1 MASIHEMPVAIIA
14 LTQALSS
21 FLFACAVAKRQA
33 AALAL
38 MNVSL
43 NTRHGES
50 MSIPS
55 KVLWGEGLFLRPQ
68 HFQQQDQYH
77 EARLHHT
84 VRALHPYLW
93 GVRDIQWDLDAL
105 KAGKLRL
112 ETLSLIFHDGEV
124 VDAPASAPL
133 PQPIELSRIPASVL
147 EVTWYA
153 ALPSLSAGGGN
164 AASHGDQYTG
174 PRYGQTSREVAD
186 LYTQAV
192 EADVSFLRSAVRLMS
207 DLEPLGAFECIPV
220 IRLRR
225 VVTGG
230 FEPDTSFIP
239 PGLSINSAPAL
250 RAMLD
255 RLLDALQAKVQS
267 LQGHMREP
275 SRNVIEFRSGD
286 VSSFWLLHTVSAS
299 AAALMHYVRNPQ
311 LHPERLFESLLA
323 LAGAMMTYSKQYALI
338 DLPSYQHDDPAQCF
352 SALDHIIRDLLDTV
366 ISTKYFSI
374 ALAEEKPS
382 YHLGKLDSGKIDQR
396 TTLYLAVSAALP
408 ALELVEVV
416 PLRVKV
422 GAPDDVEKCVLSAM
436 PGVKL
441 THAPQ
446 VPAAIPVQP
455 DTYYFALE
463 GKGMLYEQ
471 MLKAQSISIYVPSGI
486 RDLRL
491 NLIAVT
497 A

>member
-1 MASIHEMPVAIIA
+1 
-14 LTQALSS
+14 
-21 FLFACAVAKRQA
+21 
-33 AALAL
+33 
-38 MNVSL
+38 
-43 NTRHGES
+43 
-50 MSIPS
+50 MSIPA

-68 HFQQQDQYH
+68 HFQQQDRYH

-84 VRALHPYLW
+84 AMALQPYLW
-93 GVRDIQWDLDAL
+93 GVREIRWDFDAL

-112 ETLSLIFHDGEV
+112 EALSLIFRDGEII
-124 VDAPASAPL
+124 DAPASAPL
-133 PQPIELSRIPASVL
+133 PAAVDLTRIPPNVPTL
-147 EVTWYA
+147 TWHA
-153 ALPSLSAGGGN
+153 ALPSL
-164 AASHGDQYTG
+164 AASGNTAMHGDASAAA
-174 PRYGQTSREVAD
+174 RYGQSSRDTAD
-186 LYTQAV
+186 MYTQA
-192 EADVSFLRSAVRLMS
+192 AGTDVAFLNGAVRLMS
-207 DLEPLGAFECIPV
+207 DLEPLGAFECVPL

-230 FEPDTSFIP
+230 FEPDPAFVP
-239 PGLSINSAPAL
+239 PSLSVAAAPAL
-250 RAMLD
+250 QSTLH

-286 VSSFWLLHTVSAS
+286 VSSFWLLHTVSTS
-299 AAALMHYVRNPQ
+299 AAALMHYVRNPD
-311 LHPERLFESLLA
+311 LHPERLFEALLA

-338 DLPSYQHDDPAQCF
+338 DLPGYQHDDPAPCF
-352 SALDHIIRDLLDTV
+352 STLDGIIRDLLDTV
-366 ISTKYFSI
+366 ISTRYFAI
-374 ALAEEKPS
+374 ALTEDKPS
-382 YHLGKLDSGKIDQR
+382 YYLGKLDSGKIDQR
-396 TTLYLAVSAALP
+396 TTLYLAVGAALP

-471 MLKAQSISIYVPSGI
+471 MLKAQSISIYVPAGI
-486 RDLRL
+486 KDLRL

>member
-1 MASIHEMPVAIIA
+1 
-14 LTQALSS
+14 
-21 FLFACAVAKRQA
+21 
-33 AALAL
+33 
-38 MNVSL
+38 
-43 NTRHGES
+43 

-77 EARLHHT
+77 EARLHRT
-84 VRALHPYLW
+84 AQALHPYLW
-93 GVRDIQWDLDAL
+93 GVRAIEWDHEAL
-105 KAGKLRL
+105 KTDRLRL
-112 ETLSLIFHDGEV
+112 QSLSLIFRDGEIV
-124 VDAPASAPL
+124 EAPASDPL
-133 PQPIELSRIPASVL
+133 PVAVDLSTIPPSVL

-153 ALPSLSAGGGN
+153 ALPSLAPGGGN
-164 AASHGDQYTG
+164 AEALGNA
-174 PRYGQTSREVAD
+174 RYSQVTREMAD

-192 EADVSFLRSAVRLMS
+192 DADVGFLKSAVRLVS
-207 DLEPLGAFECIPV
+207 DQEPLGAFECVPV

-230 FEPDTSFIP
+230 FEPDPSFIP
-239 PGLSINSAPAL
+239 PGLSIASAPAL
-250 RAMLD
+250 KAMLD

-286 VSSFWLLHTVSAS
+286 VSSFWLLHTVSTS
-299 AAALMHYVRNPQ
+299 AAALMHYVRNPD
-311 LHPERLFESLLA
+311 LHPERLFEALLA

-338 DLPSYQHDDPAQCF
+338 HLPAYRHDDPAQCF
-352 SALDHIIRDLLDTV
+352 TALDDIIRDLLDTV

-374 ALAEEKPS
+374 ALSEEKPS

-471 MLKAQSISIYVPSGI
+471 MLKAQSISIYVPAGI

>member
-1 MASIHEMPVAIIA
+1 
-14 LTQALSS
+14 
-21 FLFACAVAKRQA
+21 
-33 AALAL
+33 
-38 MNVSL
+38 
-43 NTRHGES
+43 

-77 EARLHHT
+77 EARLRHT
-84 VRALHPYLW
+84 VQALHPYLW
-93 GVRDIQWDLDAL
+93 GVQSISWDLDAL

-112 ETLSLIFHDGEV
+112 EALSLIFRDGEI
-124 VDAPASAPL
+124 VDAPSSAPL
-133 PQPIELSRIPASVL
+133 PPAIDLLRIPANVQ
-147 EVTWYA
+147 EVTWHA
-153 ALPSLSAGGGN
+153 ALPSLSPGGGN
-164 AASHGDQYTG
+164 VAAVDEQHTG
-174 PRYGQTSREVAD
+174 VRYRQSSRDMAD

-192 EADVSFLRSAVRLMS
+192 DAPVGFLKSAVRLLP
-207 DLEPLGAFECIPV
+207 DLEPLGAFECVPV
-220 IRLRR
+220 MRLRR
-225 VVTGG
+225 MVTGG
-230 FEPDTSFIP
+230 FEPDPTFIP
-239 PGLSINSAPAL
+239 PGLSIGSAPAL
-250 RAMLD
+250 KTMLD

-286 VSSFWLLHTVSAS
+286 VSSFWLLHTVST
-299 AAALMHYVRNPQ
+299 AAATLMHYVRNPQ
-311 LHPERLFESLLA
+311 LHPERLFETLLS
-323 LAGAMMTYSKQYALI
+323 LAGAMMTYSKQYGLI
-338 DLPSYQHDDPAQCF
+338 DLPSYQHDDPAPAF
-352 SALDHIIRDLLDTV
+352 TALDNIIRDLLDTV

-374 ALAEEKPS
+374 ALSEDKPS
-382 YHLGKLDSGKIDQR
+382 YHFGKLDSGKIDQH

-408 ALELVEVV
+408 ALELVEIV

-441 THAPQ
+441 TLAPQ
-446 VPAAIPVQP
+446 VPAAIPVKP
-455 DTYYFALE
+455 DTCYFALE

>member
-1 MASIHEMPVAIIA
+1 
-14 LTQALSS
+14 
-21 FLFACAVAKRQA
+21 
-33 AALAL
+33 
-38 MNVSL
+38 
-43 NTRHGES
+43 

-77 EARLHHT
+77 EARLLHT
-84 VRALHPYLW
+84 VQAMHPYGW
-93 GVRDIQWDLDAL
+93 GVREISWDFDAL

-112 ETLSLIFHDGEV
+112 ESLSLMFRDGEII
-124 VDAPASAPL
+124 DAPSSTPL
-133 PQPIELSRIPASVL
+133 PPAIDLARIPASVMDI
-147 EVTWYA
+147 TWYA
-153 ALPSLSAGGGN
+153 ALPSLSPAGGN
-164 AASHGDQYTG
+164 AASIGEQHGG
-174 PRYGQTSREVAD
+174 ARYGQSSRQMAD

-192 EADVSFLRSAVRLMS
+192 GADVIFLKSAVRLLS
-207 DLEPLGAFECIPV
+207 DLEPLGAFECVPV

-225 VVTGG
+225 TVTGG
-230 FEPDTSFIP
+230 FEADPSFIP
-239 PGLSINSAPAL
+239 PGLSIASAPAL

-255 RLLDALQAKVQS
+255 RLLEALQAKVQS

-286 VSSFWLLHTVSAS
+286 VSSFWLLHTVSTS
-299 AAALMHYVRNPQ
+299 AAALMHYARHPE
-311 LHPERLFESLLA
+311 LHPERLFEALLA

-338 DLPSYQHDDPAQCF
+338 DLPSYQHEDPASCF
-352 SALDHIIRDLLDTV
+352 SALDDIIRDLLDTV

-374 ALAEEKPS
+374 SLTEEKPS

-396 TTLYLAVSAALP
+396 TTLYLAVGAALP

-446 VPAAIPVQP
+446 VPAAIPIQP

-471 MLKAQSISIYVPSGI
+471 MLKAQSISIYVPAGI

>member
-1 MASIHEMPVAIIA
+1 MERRRRSCQKE
-14 LTQALSS
+14 
-21 FLFACAVAKRQA
+21 
-33 AALAL
+33 
-38 MNVSL
+38 
-43 NTRHGES
+43 GDS

-77 EARLHHT
+77 EARLQQMAH
-84 VRALHPYLW
+84 ALHPYLW
-93 GVRDIQWDLDAL
+93 GVRAIEWDLDAL
-105 KAGKLRL
+105 KTNRLRL
-112 ETLSLIFHDGEV
+112 QSLSAIFHDGEI
-124 VDAPASAPL
+124 VDAPSSDPL
-133 PQPIELSRIPASVL
+133 PNAIDLGTLPPNLQEL
-147 EVTWYA
+147 TFYA
-153 ALPSLSAGGGN
+153 ALPSLSPGGGN
-164 AASHGDQYTG
+164 ATTAEQQGAA
-174 PRYGQTSREVAD
+174 RFRQTSRETAD

-192 EADVSFLRSAVRLMS
+192 SADVSYLKKTVRLMS
-207 DLEPLGAFECIPV
+207 DQEPLGAFDCIPV
-220 IRLRR
+220 IQLRR
-225 VVTGG
+225 LVTGG
-230 FEPDTSFIP
+230 FEPDPQFIP
-239 PGLSINSAPAL
+239 PGLSIASAPVLKAL
-250 RAMLD
+250 LD
-255 RLLDALQAKVQS
+255 RLMDALQAKVQS

-286 VSSFWLLHTVSAS
+286 VSSFWLLHTVSTS
-299 AAALMHYVRNPQ
+299 AAALMHYVRNPE
-311 LHPERLFESLLA
+311 LHPERLFEALLA
-323 LAGAMMTYSKQYALI
+323 LAGAMMTYSKQYSLI
-338 DLPSYQHDDPAQCF
+338 HLPSYRHDDLAQCF
-352 SALDHIIRDLLDTV
+352 SGLDRIIRDLLDTV
-366 ISTKYFSI
+366 ISTRYFSI
-374 ALAEEKPS
+374 ALSEEKPS

-408 ALELVEVV
+408 ALELVEIV

-471 MLKAQSISIYVPSGI
+471 MLKAQSISIYVPAGI

>member
-1 MASIHEMPVAIIA
+1 
-14 LTQALSS
+14 
-21 FLFACAVAKRQA
+21 
-33 AALAL
+33 
-38 MNVSL
+38 
-43 NTRHGES
+43 

-68 HFQQQDQYH
+68 HFQQQDRYH

-84 VRALHPYLW
+84 VQALHPYLW
-93 GVRDIQWDLDAL
+93 GVREIAWDLDAL
-105 KAGKLRL
+105 KAGRLRL
-112 ETLSLIFHDGEV
+112 ESLSLIFRDGEI

-133 PQPIELSRIPASVL
+133 PPAVDLARIPVSVA

-153 ALPSLSAGGGN
+153 ALPSLAPGGGN
-164 AASHGDQYTG
+164 AGAEAQHAGARYSHANH
-174 PRYGQTSREVAD
+174 EMAD

-192 EADVSFLRSAVRLMS
+192 GAEVGFLRSAVRLMS
-207 DLEPLGAFECIPV
+207 DLEPLGAFECVPV
-220 IRLRR
+220 MRLRR

-230 FEPDTSFIP
+230 FEADPAFIP
-239 PGLSINSAPAL
+239 PGLSIVGTPAL
-250 RAMLD
+250 KALLD

-286 VSSFWLLHTVSAS
+286 VSSFWLLHTVSTS

-311 LHPERLFESLLA
+311 LHPERLFETLLA
-323 LAGAMMTYSKQYALI
+323 LAGALMTYSKQYALI
-338 DLPSYQHDDPAQCF
+338 DLPAYRHDDPAHCF
-352 SALDHIIRDLLDTV
+352 GALDHIIRDLLDTV
-366 ISTKYFSI
+366 ISTKYFAI
-374 ALAEEKPS
+374 ALTEEKPS

-471 MLKAQSISIYVPSGI
+471 MLKAQSISIYVPAGI

>member
-1 MASIHEMPVAIIA
+1 
-14 LTQALSS
+14 
-21 FLFACAVAKRQA
+21 
-33 AALAL
+33 
-38 MNVSL
+38 
-43 NTRHGES
+43 

-68 HFQQQDQYH
+68 HFQQQDRYH

-84 VRALHPYLW
+84 ARALHPYLW
-93 GVRDIQWDLDAL
+93 GVREITWDLDAL

-112 ETLSLIFHDGEV
+112 ESLSLIFRDGEI

-133 PQPIELSRIPASVL
+133 PPAVDLARIPVSVT

-153 ALPSLSAGGGN
+153 ALPSLAPNGGN
-164 AASHGDQYTG
+164 AVAEQQHAG
-174 PRYGQTSREVAD
+174 PRYSHANREMAD

-192 EADVSFLRSAVRLMS
+192 GAEVGFLRSAVRLMS
-207 DLEPLGAFECIPV
+207 DMEPLGAFECVPV
-220 IRLRR
+220 MRLRR

-230 FEPDTSFIP
+230 FEPDPAFIP
-239 PGLSINSAPAL
+239 PGLSIAGTPAL
-250 RAMLD
+250 KALLD

-286 VSSFWLLHTVSAS
+286 VSSFWLLHTVSTS

-311 LHPERLFESLLA
+311 LHPERLFETLLA
-323 LAGAMMTYSKQYALI
+323 LAGALMTYSKQYALI
-338 DLPSYQHDDPAQCF
+338 DLPGYQHDDPAPCF
-352 SALDHIIRDLLDTV
+352 AALDNIVRDLLDTV
-366 ISTKYFSI
+366 ISTKYFAI
-374 ALAEEKPS
+374 ALTEEKPS

-408 ALELVEVV
+408 ALELVDVV

-471 MLKAQSISIYVPSGI
+471 MLKAQSISIYVPAGI

>member
-1 MASIHEMPVAIIA
+1 
-14 LTQALSS
+14 
-21 FLFACAVAKRQA
+21 
-33 AALAL
+33 
-38 MNVSL
+38 
-43 NTRHGES
+43 

-68 HFQQQDQYH
+68 HFQQQDRYH

-84 VRALHPYLW
+84 AQALHPYLW
-93 GVRDIQWDLDAL
+93 GIRGIEWDYDAL
-105 KAGKLRL
+105 KADRLRL
-112 ETLSLIFHDGEV
+112 QSLSLIFRDGEI
-124 VDAPASAPL
+124 VDAPSSDPL
-133 PQPIELSRIPASVL
+133 PAAIDLSTIPANVL
-147 EVTWYA
+147 EVTWHA
-153 ALPSLSAGGGN
+153 ALPSLAPGGGN
-164 AASHGDQYTG
+164 ASAAGNA
-174 PRYGQTSREVAD
+174 RYSQSTRETSD
-186 LYTQAV
+186 LYTQAAGAEV
-192 EADVSFLRSAVRLMS
+192 GFLKSAVRLMS
-207 DLEPLGAFECIPV
+207 DHEPLGAFECVPV

-230 FEPDTSFIP
+230 FEPDPAFIP
-239 PGLSINSAPAL
+239 PGLSIAGAPAL
-250 RAMLD
+250 KAMLD

-286 VSSFWLLHTVSAS
+286 VSSFWLLHTVSTS
-299 AAALMHYVRNPQ
+299 AAALMHYVRNPE
-311 LHPERLFESLLA
+311 LHPERLFETLLG

-338 DLPSYQHDDPAQCF
+338 HLPAYRHDDPAQCF
-352 SALDHIIRDLLDTV
+352 TALDHIIRDLLDTV
-366 ISTKYFSI
+366 ISTRYFSI

-396 TTLYLAVSAALP
+396 TTLYLAVSASLP

-436 PGVKL
+436 PGVKI

-446 VPAAIPVQP
+446 VPAAIAVQP

>member
-1 MASIHEMPVAIIA
+1 
-14 LTQALSS
+14 
-21 FLFACAVAKRQA
+21 
-33 AALAL
+33 
-38 MNVSL
+38 
-43 NTRHGES
+43 

-55 KVLWGEGLFLRPQ
+55 KVLWGEGMFLRPQ

-77 EARLHHT
+77 EARLRHT
-84 VRALHPYLW
+84 AQALHPYLW
-93 GVRDIQWDLDAL
+93 GVREIAWDFDAL

-112 ETLSLIFHDGEV
+112 EALSLIFRDGEI
-124 VDAPASAPL
+124 VDAPASVPL
-133 PQPIELSRIPASVL
+133 PLAIDLSRIPASVQ

-153 ALPSLSAGGGN
+153 ALPSLAPGGGN
-164 AASHGDQYTG
+164 AAAHDEQHSGA
-174 PRYGQTSREVAD
+174 RYGQSSREMAD

-192 EADVSFLRSAVRLMS
+192 GAEVSFLKSAVRLLS
-207 DLEPLGAFECIPV
+207 DLEPLGAFECVPV

-230 FEPDTSFIP
+230 FEPDATFIP
-239 PGLSINSAPAL
+239 PGLTIASAATLKAL
-250 RAMLD
+250 LD

-286 VSSFWLLHTVSAS
+286 VSSFWLLHTVSTS
-299 AAALMHYVRNPQ
+299 AAALMHYVRNPD
-311 LHPERLFESLLA
+311 LHPERLFEALLA

-338 DLPSYQHDDPAQCF
+338 DLPSYQHDDPAPCF
-352 SALDHIIRDLLDTV
+352 TALDNIIRDLLDTV

-374 ALAEEKPS
+374 ALSEEKPS

-471 MLKAQSISIYVPSGI
+471 MLKAQSISIYVPAGI

>member
-1 MASIHEMPVAIIA
+1 
-14 LTQALSS
+14 
-21 FLFACAVAKRQA
+21 
-33 AALAL
+33 
-38 MNVSL
+38 
-43 NTRHGES
+43 

-68 HFQQQDQYH
+68 HFQQQDHYH
-77 EARLHHT
+77 EARLQQTAH
-84 VRALHPYLW
+84 ALHPYLW
-93 GVRDIQWDLDAL
+93 GVRKIEWDLDAL
-105 KAGKLRL
+105 KTDRLRL
-112 ETLSLIFHDGEV
+112 HSLSVMFHDGEI
-124 VDAPASAPL
+124 VDAPASDPL
-133 PQPIELSRIPASVL
+133 PTAVDLSTLPPTLQEL
-147 EVTWYA
+147 TFYA
-153 ALPSLSAGGGN
+153 ALPTLSPAGGN
-164 AASHGDQYTG
+164 AATADQQNG
-174 PRYGQTSREVAD
+174 ARYQQATRETAD

-192 EADVSFLRSAVRLMS
+192 GTEVSYLKKSARLVS
-207 DLEPLGAFECIPV
+207 DQEPLGAFDCIPV

-230 FEPDTSFIP
+230 FEPDPQFIAP
-239 PGLSINSAPAL
+239 SLSIAGAPGLKAL
-250 RAMLD
+250 LD
-255 RLLDALQAKVQS
+255 RLMDALQAKVQS

-286 VSSFWLLHTVSAS
+286 VSSFWLLHTVSTS
-299 AAALMHYVRNPQ
+299 AAALMHYVRNPA
-311 LHPERLFESLLA
+311 LHPERLFEALLS
-323 LAGAMMTYSKQYALI
+323 LAGAMMTYSKQYSLI
-338 DLPSYQHDDPAQCF
+338 HLPCYQHDDPAQCF
-352 SALDHIIRDLLDTV
+352 SSLDLIIRDLLDTV

-374 ALAEEKPS
+374 ALSEEKPS

-396 TTLYLAVSAALP
+396 TTLYLAVSASLS
-408 ALELVEVV
+408 ALELVEIV

-436 PGVKL
+436 PGVKI

-471 MLKAQSISIYVPSGI
+471 MLKAQSISIYVPAGI

-491 NLIAVT
+491 GLIAVT

>member
-1 MASIHEMPVAIIA
+1 
-14 LTQALSS
+14 
-21 FLFACAVAKRQA
+21 
-33 AALAL
+33 
-38 MNVSL
+38 
-43 NTRHGES
+43 

-77 EARLHHT
+77 EARLHRT
-84 VRALHPYLW
+84 AQALHPYLW
-93 GVRDIQWDLDAL
+93 GVRAIEWDHEAL
-105 KAGKLRL
+105 KTDRLRL
-112 ETLSLIFHDGEV
+112 QSLSLIFRDGEIV
-124 VDAPASAPL
+124 EAPASDPL
-133 PQPIELSRIPASVL
+133 PVAVDLSTIPPSVP

-153 ALPSLSAGGGN
+153 ALPSLAPGGGN
-164 AASHGDQYTG
+164 AEALGNA
-174 PRYGQTSREVAD
+174 RYSQVTREMAD

-192 EADVSFLRSAVRLMS
+192 EADVGFLKSAVRLVS
-207 DLEPLGAFECIPV
+207 DQEPLGAFECVPV

-230 FEPDTSFIP
+230 FEPDPSFIP
-239 PGLSINSAPAL
+239 PGLSIASAPAL
-250 RAMLD
+250 KAMLD

-286 VSSFWLLHTVSAS
+286 VSSFWLLHTVSTS
-299 AAALMHYVRNPQ
+299 AAALMHYVRNPA
-311 LHPERLFESLLA
+311 LHPERLFEALLA

-338 DLPSYQHDDPAQCF
+338 HLPAYRHDDPAQCF
-352 SALDHIIRDLLDTV
+352 TALDDIIRDLLDTV

-374 ALAEEKPS
+374 ALSEEKPS

>member
-1 MASIHEMPVAIIA
+1 
-14 LTQALSS
+14 
-21 FLFACAVAKRQA
+21 
-33 AALAL
+33 
-38 MNVSL
+38 
-43 NTRHGES
+43 

-68 HFQQQDQYH
+68 HFQQQDRYH

-84 VRALHPYLW
+84 AQALHPYLW
-93 GVRDIQWDLDAL
+93 GVRSIEWDYDAL
-105 KAGKLRL
+105 KANRLRL
-112 ETLSLIFHDGEV
+112 QSLSLIFRDGEI
-124 VDAPASAPL
+124 VDAPSSDPL
-133 PQPIELSRIPASVL
+133 PVAVDLSTIPPSVL
-147 EVTWYA
+147 EVTWHA
-153 ALPSLSAGGGN
+153 ALPSLAPGGGN
-164 AASHGDQYTG
+164 ASTAGG
-174 PRYGQTSREVAD
+174 ARYSQSTRETSD
-186 LYTQAV
+186 LYTQAAG
-192 EADVSFLRSAVRLMS
+192 ADVSFLKSAVRLVS
-207 DLEPLGAFECIPV
+207 DQEPLGAFDCVPV

-225 VVTGG
+225 LVTGG
-230 FEPDTSFIP
+230 FEPDPSFIP
-239 PGLSINSAPAL
+239 PGLSIAGAPAL
-250 RAMLD
+250 KAMLD

-286 VSSFWLLHTVSAS
+286 VSSFWLLHTVSTS
-299 AAALMHYVRNPQ
+299 AAALMHYVRNPE
-311 LHPERLFESLLA
+311 LHPERLFEALLA

-338 DLPSYQHDDPAQCF
+338 HLPGYRHDDPAQCF
-352 SALDHIIRDLLDTV
+352 TALDRIIRDLLDTV

-374 ALAEEKPS
+374 ALVEEKPS

-436 PGVKL
+436 PGVKI

>member
-1 MASIHEMPVAIIA
+1 
-14 LTQALSS
+14 
-21 FLFACAVAKRQA
+21 
-33 AALAL
+33 
-38 MNVSL
+38 
-43 NTRHGES
+43 

-77 EARLHHT
+77 EVRLHRT
-84 VRALHPYLW
+84 AQALHPYLW
-93 GVRDIQWDLDAL
+93 GVRAIEWDHEAL
-105 KAGKLRL
+105 KTDRLRL
-112 ETLSLIFHDGEV
+112 QSLSLIFRDGEIV
-124 VDAPASAPL
+124 EAPASDPL
-133 PQPIELSRIPASVL
+133 PVAVDLSTIPPSVL

-153 ALPSLSAGGGN
+153 ALPSLAPGGGN
-164 AASHGDQYTG
+164 AEAQGNA
-174 PRYGQTSREVAD
+174 RYSQVTREMAD

-192 EADVSFLRSAVRLMS
+192 DADVGFLKSAVRLVS
-207 DLEPLGAFECIPV
+207 DQEPLGAFECVPV

-230 FEPDTSFIP
+230 FEPDPSFIP
-239 PGLSINSAPAL
+239 PGLSIASAPAL
-250 RAMLD
+250 KAMLD

-286 VSSFWLLHTVSAS
+286 VSSFWLLHTVSTS
-299 AAALMHYVRNPQ
+299 AAALMHYVRNPD
-311 LHPERLFESLLA
+311 LHPERLFEALLA

-338 DLPSYQHDDPAQCF
+338 HLPAYRHDDPAQCF
-352 SALDHIIRDLLDTV
+352 TALDDIIRDLLDTV

-374 ALAEEKPS
+374 ALSEEKPS

-471 MLKAQSISIYVPSGI
+471 MLKAQSISIYVPAGI

>member
-1 MASIHEMPVAIIA
+1 
-14 LTQALSS
+14 
-21 FLFACAVAKRQA
+21 
-33 AALAL
+33 
-38 MNVSL
+38 
-43 NTRHGES
+43 

-77 EARLHHT
+77 EARLHQT
-84 VRALHPYLW
+84 AQALHPYLW
-93 GVRDIQWDLDAL
+93 GVRAIEWDHEAL
-105 KAGKLRL
+105 KTDRLRL
-112 ETLSLIFHDGEV
+112 QSLSLIFRDGEIV
-124 VDAPASAPL
+124 EAPASDPL
-133 PQPIELSRIPASVL
+133 PVAVDLSTIPPSVL

-153 ALPSLSAGGGN
+153 ALPSLAPGGGN
-164 AASHGDQYTG
+164 AEAQGNA
-174 PRYGQTSREVAD
+174 RYSQVTREMAD

-192 EADVSFLRSAVRLMS
+192 DADVGFLKSAVRLVS
-207 DLEPLGAFECIPV
+207 DQEPLGAFECVPV

-230 FEPDTSFIP
+230 FEPDPSFIP
-239 PGLSINSAPAL
+239 PGLSIASAPAL
-250 RAMLD
+250 KAMLD

-286 VSSFWLLHTVSAS
+286 VSSFWLLHTVSTS
-299 AAALMHYVRNPQ
+299 AAALMHYVRNPD
-311 LHPERLFESLLA
+311 LHPERLFEALLA

-338 DLPSYQHDDPAQCF
+338 HLPAYRHDDPAQCF
-352 SALDHIIRDLLDTV
+352 TALDDIIRDLLDTV

-374 ALAEEKPS
+374 ALSEEKPS

-471 MLKAQSISIYVPSGI
+471 MLKAQSISIYVPAGI

>member
-1 MASIHEMPVAIIA
+1 
-14 LTQALSS
+14 
-21 FLFACAVAKRQA
+21 
-33 AALAL
+33 
-38 MNVSL
+38 
-43 NTRHGES
+43 

-77 EARLHHT
+77 EARLHQT
-84 VRALHPYLW
+84 TQALHPYLW
-93 GVRDIQWDLDAL
+93 GVRDIAWDWDAL

-112 ETLSLIFHDGEV
+112 EALSLIFRDGEI
-124 VDAPASAPL
+124 VDAPSSAPL
-133 PQPIELSRIPASVL
+133 PPAVDLSRIPASVL

-153 ALPSLSAGGGN
+153 ALPSLAPNGGN
-164 AASHGDQYTG
+164 TASPGEQHNAA
-174 PRYGQTSREVAD
+174 RYQQTSREMAD

-192 EADVSFLRSAVRLMS
+192 NADVSFLRSAARLLS
-207 DLEPLGAFECIPV
+207 DLEPLGAFECVPV
-220 IRLRR
+220 MRLRR
-225 VVTGG
+225 TVTGG
-230 FEPDTSFIP
+230 FEPDALFI
-239 PGLSINSAPAL
+239 APAL
-250 RAMLD
+250 SITATPALKAMLD
-255 RLLDALQAKVQS
+255 RLLDALQAKLQS

-286 VSSFWLLHTVSAS
+286 VSSFWLLHTVSTS
-299 AAALMHYVRNPQ
+299 AAALMHYVRNPA

-323 LAGAMMTYSKQYALI
+323 LAGALMTYSKQYSLI
-338 DLPSYQHDDPAQCF
+338 DLPGYQHEDPAPCF
-352 SALDHIIRDLLDTV
+352 TALDHIIRDLLDTV
-366 ISTKYFSI
+366 ISTKYFAI
-374 ALAEEKPS
+374 ALTEEKPS

-471 MLKAQSISIYVPSGI
+471 MLKAQSISIYVPAGI

-491 NLIAVT
+491 NLIAVS

>member
-1 MASIHEMPVAIIA
+1 
-14 LTQALSS
+14 
-21 FLFACAVAKRQA
+21 
-33 AALAL
+33 
-38 MNVSL
+38 MN
-43 NTRHGES
+43 
-50 MSIPS
+50 IPS

-77 EARLHHT
+77 EARL
-84 VRALHPYLW
+84 RQMAQALHPYLW
-93 GVRDIQWDLDAL
+93 GVREIAWDFDAL

-112 ETLSLIFHDGEV
+112 EMLSLIFRDGEI

-133 PQPIELSRIPASVL
+133 PLAVDLSRIPASVL

-153 ALPSLSAGGGN
+153 ALPSLAPGGGN
-164 AASHGDQYTG
+164 AAPHGEQHTG
-174 PRYGQTSREVAD
+174 ARYSQSNREVAD

-192 EADVSFLRSAVRLMS
+192 GTDVSFLKSAVRLLS
-207 DLEPLGAFECIPV
+207 DLEPLGAFECVPV

-225 VVTGG
+225 VVTGS
-230 FEPDTSFIP
+230 FEPDSNFIP
-239 PGLSINSAPAL
+239 PGLTIASAPAL
-250 RAMLD
+250 KALLD

-286 VSSFWLLHTVSAS
+286 VSSFWLLHTVSTS
-299 AAALMHYVRNPQ
+299 AASLMHYVRNPD
-311 LHPERLFESLLA
+311 LHPERLFETLLA
-323 LAGAMMTYSKQYALI
+323 LAGAMMTYSKQYTLI
-338 DLPSYQHDDPAQCF
+338 DLPGYQHAEPASCF
-352 SALDHIIRDLLDTV
+352 AALDNIIRDLLDTV

-374 ALAEEKPS
+374 ALSEDKPS

-471 MLKAQSISIYVPSGI
+471 MLKAQSISIYVPAGI

>member
-1 MASIHEMPVAIIA
+1 
-14 LTQALSS
+14 
-21 FLFACAVAKRQA
+21 
-33 AALAL
+33 
-38 MNVSL
+38 
-43 NTRHGES
+43 

-77 EARLHHT
+77 EARLKQT
-84 VRALHPYLW
+84 AQALHPYLW
-93 GVRDIQWDLDAL
+93 GVRKIEWDLDAL
-105 KAGKLRL
+105 KTDRLRL
-112 ETLSLIFHDGEV
+112 QSLSVMFHDGEI
-124 VDAPASAPL
+124 VDAPASDPL
-133 PQPIELSRIPASVL
+133 PTAIDLSTLPPTLQEL
-147 EVTWYA
+147 TFYA
-153 ALPSLSAGGGN
+153 ALPTLSPAGGN
-164 AASHGDQYTG
+164 AATAEHATG
-174 PRYGQTSREVAD
+174 ARYRESTHETAD
-186 LYTQAV
+186 LYTQA
-192 EADVSFLRSAVRLMS
+192 ADTEVSYLKKSARLIS
-207 DLEPLGAFECIPV
+207 DQEPLGAFDCIPV

-230 FEPDTSFIP
+230 FEPDPEFIP
-239 PGLSINSAPAL
+239 PGLSIASVPGLKAV
-250 RAMLD
+250 LD
-255 RLLDALQAKVQS
+255 RLMDALQAKVQS

-286 VSSFWLLHTVSAS
+286 VSSFWLLHTVSTS
-299 AAALMHYVRNPQ
+299 AAALMHYVRNPA
-311 LHPERLFESLLA
+311 LHPERLFEALLT
-323 LAGAMMTYSKQYALI
+323 LAGAMMTYSKQYSLMH
-338 DLPSYQHDDPAQCF
+338 LPSYQHDDLAHCF
-352 SALDHIIRDLLDTV
+352 SSLDHIIRDLLDTV

-374 ALAEEKPS
+374 ALSEEKPS

-396 TTLYLAVSAALP
+396 TTLYLAVSASLS
-408 ALELVEVV
+408 ALELVDIV

-436 PGVKL
+436 PGVKI

-471 MLKAQSISIYVPSGI
+471 MLKAQSISIYVPAGI

-491 NLIAVT
+491 GLIAVT

>member
-1 MASIHEMPVAIIA
+1 
-14 LTQALSS
+14 
-21 FLFACAVAKRQA
+21 
-33 AALAL
+33 
-38 MNVSL
+38 
-43 NTRHGES
+43 

-55 KVLWGEGLFLRPQ
+55 KVMWGEGLFLRPQ
-68 HFQQQDQYH
+68 HFQQQDRYH
-77 EARLHHT
+77 EARLRQT
-84 VRALHPYLW
+84 AQALHPYLW
-93 GVRDIQWDLDAL
+93 GVREIAWDFDAL

-112 ETLSLIFHDGEV
+112 DALSIVFRDGEIV
-124 VDAPASAPL
+124 EAPASAPL
-133 PQPIELSRIPASVL
+133 PPAIDLSRIPASVL
-147 EVTWYA
+147 EVTWHA
-153 ALPSLSAGGGN
+153 ALPSLAPGGGN
-164 AASHGDQYTG
+164 AAAADEQHTG
-174 PRYGQTSREVAD
+174 ARYRQSSREVAD

-192 EADVSFLRSAVRLMS
+192 GTEVGFLNGAVRLLS
-207 DLEPLGAFECIPV
+207 DLEPLGAFECVPV

-230 FEPDTSFIP
+230 FEPDPTFIP
-239 PGLSINSAPAL
+239 PGLAIASAPAL
-250 RAMLD
+250 KAMLD

-275 SRNVIEFRSGD
+275 GRNVIEFRSGD
-286 VSSFWLLHTVSAS
+286 VSSFWLLHTVSTS

-311 LHPERLFESLLA
+311 LHPERLFETLLA

-338 DLPSYQHDDPAQCF
+338 DLPSYHHDDPAPCF
-352 SALDHIIRDLLDTV
+352 SALDAIIRDLLDTV

-374 ALAEEKPS
+374 ALSEDKPS

-471 MLKAQSISIYVPSGI
+471 MLKAQSISIYVPAGI

>member
-1 MASIHEMPVAIIA
+1 
-14 LTQALSS
+14 
-21 FLFACAVAKRQA
+21 
-33 AALAL
+33 
-38 MNVSL
+38 
-43 NTRHGES
+43 

-77 EARLHHT
+77 EARLRHT
-84 VRALHPYLW
+84 TQALHPYSW
-93 GVRDIQWDLDAL
+93 GVRELSWDFDAL
-105 KAGKLRL
+105 RAGKLKL
-112 ETLSLIFHDGEV
+112 ESLSLIFRDGEII
-124 VDAPASAPL
+124 DAPFSIPL
-133 PQPIELSRIPASVL
+133 PLAIDLSRIPTNVM
-147 EVTWYA
+147 EVTWHA
-153 ALPSLSAGGGN
+153 ALPSLAPGGGN
-164 AASHGDQYTG
+164 AASFGEPHNGA
-174 PRYGQTSREVAD
+174 RYGQNSSEIAD

-192 EADVSFLRSAVRLMS
+192 NTDVIFLKSAVRLIS
-207 DLEPLGAFECIPV
+207 DLEPLGAFECVPV

-225 VVTGG
+225 MVTGG
-230 FEPDTSFIP
+230 FEPDPAFIP
-239 PGLSINSAPAL
+239 PGLSIASAPAL
-250 RAMLD
+250 KVLLD

-275 SRNVIEFRSGD
+275 GRNVIEFRSGD
-286 VSSFWLLHTVSAS
+286 VSSFWLLHTVSTS
-299 AAALMHYVRNPQ
+299 AAVLTHYARHPQ
-311 LHPERLFESLLA
+311 LHPERLFEALLA
-323 LAGAMMTYSKQYALI
+323 LAGSLMTYSKRYALI
-338 DLPSYQHDDPAQCF
+338 DLPSYQHEDLALCF
-352 SALDHIIRDLLDTV
+352 CALDDIIRDLLDTV
-366 ISTKYFSI
+366 ISTRYFAI
-374 ALAEEKPS
+374 ALTEEKPS

-408 ALELVEVV
+408 ALELVDIV

-446 VPAAIPVQP
+446 VPAAIPIQP

-471 MLKAQSISIYVPSGI
+471 MLKAQSISIYVPAGI

-491 NLIAVT
+491 NLIAV
-497 A
+497 AA

>member
-1 MASIHEMPVAIIA
+1 
-14 LTQALSS
+14 
-21 FLFACAVAKRQA
+21 
-33 AALAL
+33 
-38 MNVSL
+38 
-43 NTRHGES
+43 

-68 HFQQQDQYH
+68 HFQQQDRYH
-77 EARLHHT
+77 EARLQQT
-84 VRALHPYLW
+84 ARALHPYLW
-93 GVRDIQWDLDAL
+93 GVNEISWDLDAL

-112 ETLSLIFHDGEV
+112 ESLSLIFRDGDI

-133 PQPIELSRIPASVL
+133 PPAVDLSRIPASL
-147 EVTWYA
+147 QEVTWYA
-153 ALPSLSAGGGN
+153 ALPSLAPGGGN
-164 AASHGDQYTG
+164 AALDAQHAGA
-174 PRYGQTSREVAD
+174 RYIQANREMAD

-192 EADVSFLRSAVRLMS
+192 GAEIVFLKSAVRLIS
-207 DLEPLGAFECIPV
+207 DQEPLGGFECVPV
-220 IRLRR
+220 MRLRR
-225 VVTGG
+225 AVTGG
-230 FEPDTSFIP
+230 FAPDPDFIP
-239 PGLSINSAPAL
+239 PTLSIAGTPVL
-250 RAMLD
+250 KAMLD

-286 VSSFWLLHTVSAS
+286 VSSFWLLHTVSTS

-311 LHPERLFESLLA
+311 LHPERLFETLLA
-323 LAGAMMTYSKQYALI
+323 LAGAMMTYSKQYSLV
-338 DLPSYQHDDPAQCF
+338 DLPGYQHDDPAPCF
-352 SALDHIIRDLLDTV
+352 SALDNIIRDLLDTV

-374 ALAEEKPS
+374 TLTEEKPS

-471 MLKAQSISIYVPSGI
+471 MLKAQSISIYVPAGI

-491 NLIAVT
+491 GLIAVT

>member
-1 MASIHEMPVAIIA
+1 
-14 LTQALSS
+14 
-21 FLFACAVAKRQA
+21 
-33 AALAL
+33 
-38 MNVSL
+38 
-43 NTRHGES
+43 

-77 EARLHHT
+77 EGRLRHT
-84 VRALHPYLW
+84 VQALHPYLW
-93 GVRDIQWDLDAL
+93 GVQSITWDLDAL

-112 ETLSLIFHDGEV
+112 EALSMIFRDGEI
-124 VDAPASAPL
+124 VDAPPSTPL
-133 PQPIELSRIPASVL
+133 PPPVDLSRIPANVQ

-153 ALPSLSAGGGN
+153 ALPSLSPSGGNTAGGDEQHSV
-164 AASHGDQYTG
+164 ARYRQASRDM
-174 PRYGQTSREVAD
+174 AD
-186 LYTQAV
+186 LYTQAAGAQV
-192 EADVSFLRSAVRLMS
+192 GFLKSAVRLLP
-207 DLEPLGAFECIPV
+207 DLDPLGAFECIPV
-220 IRLRR
+220 MRLRR

-230 FEPDTSFIP
+230 FEPDPSFMP
-239 PGLSINSAPAL
+239 PGLSIASAPVL
-250 RAMLD
+250 KTLLD

-286 VSSFWLLHTVSAS
+286 VSSFWLLHTVST
-299 AAALMHYVRNPQ
+299 AAAVLMHYVRNPQ
-311 LHPERLFESLLA
+311 LHPERLFETLLS
-323 LAGAMMTYSKQYALI
+323 LAGAMMTYSKQYALV
-338 DLPSYQHDDPAQCF
+338 DLPAYQHEDPAPCF
-352 SALDHIIRDLLDTV
+352 TALDDIIRDLLDTV

-374 ALAEEKPS
+374 TLSEDKPS

-471 MLKAQSISIYVPSGI
+471 MLKAQSISIYVPAGI

>member
-1 MASIHEMPVAIIA
+1 
-14 LTQALSS
+14 
-21 FLFACAVAKRQA
+21 
-33 AALAL
+33 
-38 MNVSL
+38 
-43 NTRHGES
+43 

-68 HFQQQDQYH
+68 HFQQQDHYH
-77 EARLHHT
+77 EARLQQTAH
-84 VRALHPYLW
+84 ALHPYLW
-93 GVRDIQWDLDAL
+93 GVRRIEWDLDAL
-105 KAGKLRL
+105 KTDRLRL
-112 ETLSLIFHDGEV
+112 QSLSVMFHDGEI
-124 VDAPASAPL
+124 VDAPASDPL
-133 PQPIELSRIPASVL
+133 PTAIDLSALPPTLQEL
-147 EVTWYA
+147 TFYA
-153 ALPSLSAGGGN
+153 ALPTLSQAGGN
-164 AASHGDQYTG
+164 AATAEQPTG
-174 PRYGQTSREVAD
+174 ARYREATRETAD
-186 LYTQAV
+186 LYTQAAGT
-192 EADVSFLRSAVRLMS
+192 EVSYLKKSARLIS
-207 DLEPLGAFECIPV
+207 DQEPLGAFDCIPV

-230 FEPDTSFIP
+230 FEPDPQFIP
-239 PGLSINSAPAL
+239 PGLSIASAPGLKAL
-250 RAMLD
+250 LD
-255 RLLDALQAKVQS
+255 RLMDALQAKVQS

-286 VSSFWLLHTVSAS
+286 VSSFWLLHTVSTS
-299 AAALMHYVRNPQ
+299 SAALMHYVRNPA
-311 LHPERLFESLLA
+311 LHPERLFEALLA
-323 LAGAMMTYSKQYALI
+323 LAGAMMTYSKQYSLAN
-338 DLPSYQHDDPAQCF
+338 LPSYQHDDLAHCF
-352 SALDHIIRDLLDTV
+352 SSLDHIIRDLLDTV

-374 ALAEEKPS
+374 ALSEEKPS

-396 TTLYLAVSAALP
+396 TTLYLAVSASLS
-408 ALELVEVV
+408 ALELVEIV

-436 PGVKL
+436 PGVKI

-471 MLKAQSISIYVPSGI
+471 MLKAQSISIYVPAGI

-491 NLIAVT
+491 GLIAVT

>member
-1 MASIHEMPVAIIA
+1 
-14 LTQALSS
+14 
-21 FLFACAVAKRQA
+21 
-33 AALAL
+33 
-38 MNVSL
+38 
-43 NTRHGES
+43 

-77 EARLHHT
+77 EARLRHT
-84 VRALHPYLW
+84 TQALHPYLW
-93 GVRDIQWDLDAL
+93 GVRDIVWDWDAL

-112 ETLSLIFHDGEV
+112 EALSLIFRDGEI
-124 VDAPASAPL
+124 VDAPSSAPL
-133 PQPIELSRIPASVL
+133 PPAVDLSRIPASVL

-153 ALPSLSAGGGN
+153 ALPSLAAGGGN
-164 AASHGDQYTG
+164 AASLGEAHSTA
-174 PRYGQTSREVAD
+174 RYQQTSREMAD
-186 LYTQAV
+186 LYTQAAN
-192 EADVSFLRSAVRLMS
+192 ADVSFLRSAARLLS
-207 DLEPLGAFECIPV
+207 DLEPLGAFECVPV
-220 IRLRR
+220 MRLRR
-225 VVTGG
+225 MVTGG
-230 FEPDTSFIP
+230 FEPDASFIGP
-239 PGLSINSAPAL
+239 ALSIAGTPTL
-250 RAMLD
+250 KAMLD
-255 RLLDALQAKVQS
+255 RLLDALQAKLQS

-286 VSSFWLLHTVSAS
+286 VSSFWLLHTVSTS
-299 AAALMHYVRNPQ
+299 SAALMHYVRNPA

-323 LAGAMMTYSKQYALI
+323 LAGALMTYSKQYSLI
-338 DLPSYQHDDPAQCF
+338 DLPSYQHEDPAPCF
-352 SALDHIIRDLLDTV
+352 TTLDHIIRDLLDTV
-366 ISTKYFSI
+366 ISTKYFAI
-374 ALAEEKPS
+374 ALTEEKPS

-408 ALELVEVV
+408 ALELVDVV

-471 MLKAQSISIYVPSGI
+471 MLKAQSISIYVPAGI

>member
-1 MASIHEMPVAIIA
+1 
-14 LTQALSS
+14 
-21 FLFACAVAKRQA
+21 
-33 AALAL
+33 
-38 MNVSL
+38 
-43 NTRHGES
+43 

-77 EARLHHT
+77 EARLRHT
-84 VRALHPYLW
+84 VQALHPYLW
-93 GVRDIQWDLDAL
+93 GVQSLSWDLDAL

-112 ETLSLIFHDGEV
+112 DVLSLIFRDGEII
-124 VDAPASAPL
+124 DAPSSTPL
-133 PQPIELSRIPASVL
+133 PPAVDLSRIPANVQ

-153 ALPSLSAGGGN
+153 ALPSLSPGGGN
-164 AASHGDQYTG
+164 MAALDEQHHGV
-174 PRYGQTSREVAD
+174 RYRQTSRDMAD

-192 EADVSFLRSAVRLMS
+192 ETHVDFLKSAVRLLP
-207 DLEPLGAFECIPV
+207 DLEPLGAFESLPV
-220 IRLRR
+220 VRLRR
-225 VVTGG
+225 MVTGG
-230 FEPDTSFIP
+230 FEPDPTFIP
-239 PGLSINSAPAL
+239 PGLSIASSPVLKAQ
-250 RAMLD
+250 LD

-286 VSSFWLLHTVSAS
+286 VSSFWLLHTVSTA

-311 LHPERLFESLLA
+311 LHPERLFETLLS

-338 DLPSYQHDDPAQCF
+338 DLPAYQHEDPAPCF
-352 SALDHIIRDLLDTV
+352 TALDDIIRDLLDTV

-374 ALAEEKPS
+374 ALSEDKPS

>member
-1 MASIHEMPVAIIA
+1 
-14 LTQALSS
+14 
-21 FLFACAVAKRQA
+21 
-33 AALAL
+33 
-38 MNVSL
+38 
-43 NTRHGES
+43 

-68 HFQQQDQYH
+68 HFQQQDRYH

-84 VRALHPYLW
+84 AQALHPYLW
-93 GVRDIQWDLDAL
+93 GVRSIEWDYDAL
-105 KAGKLRL
+105 KANRLRL
-112 ETLSLIFHDGEV
+112 QSLSLIFRDGEI
-124 VDAPASAPL
+124 VDAPSSDPL
-133 PQPIELSRIPASVL
+133 PVAVDLSTIPPSVL
-147 EVTWYA
+147 EVTWHA
-153 ALPSLSAGGGN
+153 ALPSLAPGGGN
-164 AASHGDQYTG
+164 ASTAGG
-174 PRYGQTSREVAD
+174 ARYSQSTRETSD
-186 LYTQAV
+186 LYTQAAG
-192 EADVSFLRSAVRLMS
+192 ADVSFLKSAVRLVS
-207 DLEPLGAFECIPV
+207 DQEPLGAFDCVPV

-225 VVTGG
+225 LVTGG
-230 FEPDTSFIP
+230 FEPDPSFIP
-239 PGLSINSAPAL
+239 PGLSIAGASAL
-250 RAMLD
+250 KAMLD

-286 VSSFWLLHTVSAS
+286 VSSFWLLHTVSTS
-299 AAALMHYVRNPQ
+299 AAALMHYVRNPE
-311 LHPERLFESLLA
+311 LHPERLFEALLA

-338 DLPSYQHDDPAQCF
+338 HLPGYRHDDPAQCF
-352 SALDHIIRDLLDTV
+352 TALDRIIRDLLDTV

-374 ALAEEKPS
+374 ALVEEKPS

-436 PGVKL
+436 PGVKI

>member
-1 MASIHEMPVAIIA
+1 
-14 LTQALSS
+14 
-21 FLFACAVAKRQA
+21 
-33 AALAL
+33 
-38 MNVSL
+38 
-43 NTRHGES
+43 

-77 EARLHHT
+77 EARLQQT
-84 VRALHPYLW
+84 ARALHPYLW
-93 GVRDIQWDLDAL
+93 GVRKIEWDLDAL
-105 KAGKLRL
+105 KTDRLRL
-112 ETLSLIFHDGEV
+112 QSLSAIFHDGEI
-124 VDAPASAPL
+124 VDAPASDPL
-133 PQPIELSRIPASVL
+133 PVDIDLSTLP
-147 EVTWYA
+147 A
-153 ALPSLSAGGGN
+153 ALQELTFYIALPTLSPGGGN
-164 AASHGDQYTG
+164 AATEEQQNGA
-174 PRYGQTSREVAD
+174 RYRQTTRETAD
-186 LYTQAV
+186 LYTRAV
-192 EADVSFLRSAVRLMS
+192 GTDVSYLKKSARLVS
-207 DLEPLGAFECIPV
+207 DQEPLGAFDCIPV

-230 FEPDTSFIP
+230 FEPDPQFIP
-239 PGLSINSAPAL
+239 PAISIASAPGLKAL
-250 RAMLD
+250 LD
-255 RLLDALQAKVQS
+255 RLMDALQAKVQS

-286 VSSFWLLHTVSAS
+286 VSSFWLLHTVSTS
-299 AAALMHYVRNPQ
+299 AAALMHYVRNPD
-311 LHPERLFESLLA
+311 LHPERLFEGLLG
-323 LAGAMMTYSKQYALI
+323 LAGAMMTYSKQYSLTH
-338 DLPSYQHDDPAQCF
+338 LPGYRHDDLAQCF
-352 SALDHIIRDLLDTV
+352 SGLDHIIRDLLDTV

-374 ALAEEKPS
+374 ALSEDKPS

-396 TTLYLAVSAALP
+396 TTLYLAVSASLS
-408 ALELVEVV
+408 ALELVEIV

-436 PGVKL
+436 PGVKI

-471 MLKAQSISIYVPSGI
+471 MLKAQSISIYVPAGI

-491 NLIAVT
+491 GLIAVT

>member
-1 MASIHEMPVAIIA
+1 M
-14 LTQALSS
+14 T
-21 FLFACAVAKRQA
+21 
-33 AALAL
+33 
-38 MNVSL
+38 
-43 NTRHGES
+43 
-50 MSIPS
+50 IPS

-68 HFQQQDQYH
+68 HFQQQDRYH
-77 EARLHHT
+77 EARLNQ
-84 VRALHPYLW
+84 VALALQPFLW
-93 GVRDIQWDLDAL
+93 GVRHIAWDLDAL
-105 KAGKLRL
+105 KADRLRL
-112 ETLSLIFHDGEV
+112 QALSVMFRDGEI

-133 PQPIELSRIPASVL
+133 PPAVDLSALPASL
-147 EVTWYA
+147 QDVTWYA
-153 ALPSLSAGGGN
+153 ALPALAPGGGN
-164 AASHGDQYTG
+164 AASGTPGHHQGARYT
-174 PRYGQTSREVAD
+174 QAAQETAD
-186 LYTQAV
+186 LYTGAV
-192 EADVSFLRSAVRLMS
+192 GSDVAFLNQAVRLMS
-207 DLEPLGAFECIPV
+207 DQEPLGAYDCVPL

-225 VVTGG
+225 TVTGG
-230 FEPDTSFIP
+230 FEPDPSFIAP
-239 PGLSINSAPAL
+239 SLSIAATPAL
-250 RAMLD
+250 KEMLD
-255 RLLDALQAKVQS
+255 RLMEALQAKVQS

-286 VSSFWLLHTVSAS
+286 VSSFWLLHTVSTS
-299 AAALMHYVRNPQ
+299 AATLMHYVRHPGM
-311 LHPERLFESLLA
+311 HPERLFECLLA
-323 LAGAMMTYSKQYALI
+323 LAGALMTYSKQYALAQ
-338 DLPSYQHDDPAQCF
+338 LPAYRHDDLAQCF

-374 ALAEEKPS
+374 ALTEEKPS

-396 TTLYLAVSAALP
+396 TTLFLAVGAALS
-408 ALELVEVV
+408 ALELVDVV

-436 PGVKL
+436 PGVRL

-471 MLKAQSISIYVPSGI
+471 MLKAQSISIYVPAGI

>member
-1 MASIHEMPVAIIA
+1 
-14 LTQALSS
+14 
-21 FLFACAVAKRQA
+21 
-33 AALAL
+33 
-38 MNVSL
+38 
-43 NTRHGES
+43 

-68 HFQQQDQYH
+68 HFQQQDRYH
-77 EARLHHT
+77 EARLRQT
-84 VRALHPYLW
+84 AQALHPYLW
-93 GVRDIQWDLDAL
+93 GVREIAWDHDAL

-112 ETLSLIFHDGEV
+112 EALSIIFRDGEI

-133 PQPIELSRIPASVL
+133 PPTVDLSRIPPSVP
-147 EVTWYA
+147 EVTWHA
-153 ALPSLSAGGGN
+153 ALPSLAPAGGN
-164 AASHGDQYTG
+164 AAPIGEQHNGA
-174 PRYGQTSREVAD
+174 RYSQSSREMAD

-192 EADVSFLRSAVRLMS
+192 GTEVSFLNGAVRLLS
-207 DLEPLGAFECIPV
+207 DLEPLGAFECVPV

-230 FEPDTSFIP
+230 FEPDPTFIP
-239 PGLSINSAPAL
+239 PGVAIASAPAL
-250 RAMLD
+250 KAMLD

-286 VSSFWLLHTVSAS
+286 VSSFWLLHTVSTS

-311 LHPERLFESLLA
+311 LHPERLFETLLA

-352 SALDHIIRDLLDTV
+352 SALDAVIRDLLDTV
-366 ISTKYFSI
+366 ISSRYFSI
-374 ALAEEKPS
+374 ALTEDKPS

-408 ALELVEVV
+408 ALELVDVV

-471 MLKAQSISIYVPSGI
+471 MLKAQSISIYVPAGI

-491 NLIAVT
+491 NLIAV
-497 A
+497 AA